1 MSCVT
6 GDECRLLVLR
16 PTHVCGNG
24 CRKGRRSCSPPSCLW
39 TPGPPRIPCLPPIVA
54 YHPSETHFAGRSCS
68 ALDRVPPSPQ
78 PCSSE
83 DLTAQKGQGETGQA
97 LLCTPPPAL
106 IVDQIDSVQ
115 SQSHTTTMHPLNP
128 DNELSITPHPTL
140 PEKTL
145 FRGLGALKLA
155 ERFVGFVH
163 RPGR

>member
-1 MSCVT
+1 MRGSHSLAHSHSWECFILHYKWSLFLFLIACSWSSPLSCVT

-24 CRKGRRSCSPPSCLW
+24 CRKGRCSCSPPSCLW

-97 LLCTPPPAL
+97 LLCMPPPAL
-106 IVDQIDSVQ
+106 IVDQI
-115 SQSHTTTMHPLNP
+115 PL
-128 DNELSITPHPTL
+128 SSRSPTQ
-140 PEKTL
+140 PPCI
-145 FRGLGALKLA
+145 R
-155 ERFVGFVH
+155 
-163 RPGR
+163 

>member
-1 MSCVT
+1 MPSS
-6 GDECRLLVLR
+6 VLR

-68 ALDRVPPSPQ
+68 ALDRV
-78 PCSSE
+78 
-83 DLTAQKGQGETGQA
+83 
-97 LLCTPPPAL
+97 TPPPPPVLFRRPHCTKRPRRDWTGLA
-106 IVDQIDSVQ
+106 VHATSSPHSRSDPSVQ